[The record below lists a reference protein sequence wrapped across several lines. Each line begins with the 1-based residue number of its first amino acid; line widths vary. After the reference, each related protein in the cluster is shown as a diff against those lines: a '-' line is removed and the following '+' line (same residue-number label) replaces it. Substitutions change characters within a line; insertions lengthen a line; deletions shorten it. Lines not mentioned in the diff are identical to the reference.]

1 MRLIVHGCGM
11 AGSQHRMKSGFLC
24 LLVAWAA
31 MALGEVTAAAQ
42 PQSAASPAVRPIG
55 VVTAIQR
62 GSLHLRTDAGP
73 QMLVQLPNEVSVLR
87 VPPGAKDLNSA
98 TPIKVG
104 DINAGDRVF
113 VRGKISDDQ
122 KSILATTVIVMAQ
135 TDLAKKHEAERLEW
149 RQRGIGGLVTALN
162 AATKE
167 ITVSVPNVPPTP
179 GNISHPVA
187 ITLTAN
193 AQLLRYAQDSIKFSD
208 AKPGS
213 FEDIKV
219 GDQLRALG
227 TKSEDGSRY
236 NAEEV
241 VSGTF
246 LNMGATVISVDA
258 PNHTVTVKDLATGE
272 PVLVR
277 TNADSKLHQLPP
289 FLATMI
295 ARLNSDVPAEKEA
308 PGEAG
313 GSGPGNAG
321 GAGSRPGTPSAEQG
335 GTGGRRGGGP
345 PGDLNQMLERTPT
358 LSLADLK
365 PGEPLIVVSL
375 EGATPGQVTGIA
387 VLSGV
392 EPILQAR
399 PKGSRDVR
407 LGPWS
412 MDAGGGGGQEAAG
425 GGQGP

>member
-1 MRLIVHGCGM
+1 MTASWMRR
-11 AGSQHRMKSGFLC
+11 QC
-24 LLVAWAA
+24 LLVCLAAVGMAAGPGATWAA
-31 MALGEVTAAAQ
+31 ALPQAQ
-42 PQSAASPAVRPIG
+42 AASVRPIG
-55 VVTAIQR
+55 VVKQVRPGA
-62 GSLHLRTDAGP
+62 LDLRTDAGP
-73 QMLVQLPNEVSVLR
+73 EMLVHLPGDVSVLR
-87 VPPGAKDLNSA
+87 VPPGAKDLKSA
-98 TPIKVG
+98 TPMQVS
-104 DINAGDRVF
+104 DINAGDRVY
-113 VRGKISDDQ
+113 VRGRVSDDQ

-135 TDLAKKHEAERLEW
+135 ADLAKRHEAERLEW
-149 RQRGIGGLVTALN
+149 RRRGIGGLVTALN

-179 GNISHPVA
+179 GNLSRPV
-187 ITLTAN
+187 TLTMAAN
-193 AQLLRYAQDSIKFSD
+193 AQLLRYAPDSIKFSD

-236 NAEEV
+236 TAEKV

-246 LNMGATVISVDA
+246 RNMGATVISVDA
-258 PNHTVTVKDLATGE
+258 PSNTVTVKDLATGE
-272 PVLVR
+272 PVVVR
-277 TNADSKLHQLPP
+277 TNADSKLHRLPP
-289 FLATMI
+289 FLASMI
-295 ARLNSDVPAEKEA
+295 ARLNSDSGAETET

-313 GSGPGNAG
+313 GNGRGNAG
-321 GAGSRPGTPSAEQG
+321 GEANRAGPASADHRG
-335 GTGGRRGGGP
+335 AGGRREGEP

-358 LSLADLK
+358 LSLADLT

-387 VLSGV
+387 VLTGV

-399 PKGSRDVR
+399 PKGSQDVR

-412 MDAGGGGGQEAAG
+412 MDSSGGGGQEAAG
-425 GGQGP
+425 GGVGP